1 MGFSFRIEEQWIN
14 VLREE
19 AERQGRSVNS
29 LMNLILQNYSQH
41 WRWAERLNAMFITSH
56 TLSQIVN
63 CCPENRLEEI
73 AKESG
78 SIGAKDAL
86 RTMGVIPTYA
96 HITEFIKNN
105 MGKFGNWFDYS
116 QHTRGRTE
124 IIHLRH
130 TLDKNWSIFI
140 AQEIKTMFQSI
151 LDLPTKTEIR
161 ENYATLEVTL

>member
-19 AERQGRSVNS
+19 AERQERSINS

-41 WRWAERLNAMFITSH
+41 WRWSERLNAMFVTPRTFSRIIS
-56 TLSQIVN
+56 
-63 CCPENRLEEI
+63 CCPENKLEEI

-86 RTMGVIPTYA
+86 RTMGITPTYL
-96 HITEFIKNN
+96 HLTEFIKNN
-105 MGKFGNWFDYS
+105 MGKSGNWFDYS

-140 AQEIKTMFQSI
+140 ALEIKTMFQSI

-161 ENYATLEVTL
+161 DNYVTLEVTL